1 VEEEDK
7 AGGRGR
13 GRGRGSSLCCNRSLP
28 IHVEIIARCGSHRD
42 SKLSGNA
49 CRAVLGGV
57 FFSLSHPPPMGRRG
71 GGGMGGW
78 DASERERE
86 REREADGSRLLLRG
100 FGRKE
105 TSRKIV

>member
-1 VEEEDK
+1 
-7 AGGRGR
+7 
-13 GRGRGSSLCCNRSLP
+13 
-28 IHVEIIARCGSHRD
+28 
-42 SKLSGNA
+42 LSGNA

-86 REREADGSRLLLRG
+86 REREREADGSRLLLRG